1 MFALKKST
9 GMNIFGAIVCQL
21 LAIANL
27 VHALFTWGICAEQ
40 IKTGWGYGTNWEMGA
55 LLPWFVELLSVPIIL
70 AGIVFLAMNLWKRSE
85 KAIFIIGAILLVC
98 EILQIIILNLFLF
111 Y

>member
-1 MFALKKST
+1 MKRSD
-9 GMNIFGAIVCQL
+9 GMNVFGTLLSMA

-27 VHALFTWGICAEQ
+27 VHAFFTWGICAEQ

-55 LLPWFVELLSVPIIL
+55 LLPWFVELLTVPIIL
-70 AGIVFLAMNLWKRSE
+70 AGIVFLAMNLWKKSE
-85 KAIFIIGAILLVC
+85 KAIFILCVIFLAC
-98 EILQIIILNLFLF
+98 EVLQIILMNLFLF

>member
-1 MFALKKST
+1 MKKSN
-9 GMNIFGAIVCQL
+9 GMNVFGAIVCQL
-21 LAIANL
+21 LAIANF

-55 LLPWFVELLSVPIIL
+55 LLPWFVELLSVPLIL
-70 AGIVFLAMNLWKRSE
+70 AGIVFLTMNLWKRSE
-85 KAIFIIGAILLVC
+85 KVIFVLCAIFLAC
-98 EILQIIILNLFLF
+98 EVLQIILMNLFLF

>member
-1 MFALKKST
+1 MKKSP
-9 GMNIFGAIVCQL
+9 GMNVFGAIICQL

-27 VHALFTWGICAEQ
+27 VHAFFTWGICAEQ

-70 AGIVFLAMNLWKRSE
+70 AGIVFLAMNLWKKSE
-85 KAIFIIGAILLVC
+85 KAIFILCVIFLAC
-98 EILQIIILNLFLF
+98 EVLQIILMNLFLF